1 MSGFI
6 NYLIVT
12 KYILL
17 IAVSSLAWTDTE
29 SQSGS
34 ERLKGSVISVK
45 EAENSI
51 DNTEFGGTPEP
62 PTTSDVNSTHE
73 TYISESTRNG
83 FSQDGDAESEA
94 TSESQK
100 KTKIKRNTISPVDE
114 EISENGR
121 GTPDSLPSRGM
132 VGNSL
137 RRGKSSTHYL
147 NNKILNIIV
156 KNLCSQ
162 PAS

>member
-1 MSGFI
+1 VSGFI
-6 NYLIVT
+6 NYLTVT

-83 FSQDGDAESEA
+83 LSQDGDAESEA

-132 VGNSL
+132 VANSL

-147 NNKILNIIV
+147 NKIL
-156 KNLCSQ
+156 L
-162 PAS
+162 